1 MSNEE
6 FELNCSV
13 RTDFGKG
20 ASRRLRRLKES
31 IPAILYGGK
40 KKAVSLTISHK
51 DIAKATENEAFF
63 SHIIT
68 LNIDSKKEP
77 AVIRRYSV
85 ILPSRLSFMPIF
97 SAWT

>member
-20 ASRRLRRLKES
+20 ASRRLRRLNES

-40 KKAVSLTISHK
+40 KEAVSLTIARK
-51 DIAKATENEAFF
+51 DTVSYTHLTLPTKA
-63 SHIIT
+63 
-68 LNIDSKKEP
+68 
-77 AVIRRYSV
+77 
-85 ILPSRLSFMPIF
+85 
-97 SAWT
+97 